1 MISILC
7 GELCIAALQK
17 TIRPMSVRGWGAP
30 LASHHQRQVAVRDE
44 TRSCNVCPGTSPKM
58 TVGALTPVNLL
69 GQHR

>member
-17 TIRPMSVRGWGAP
+17 TIRPMSVRGRGFGKLSP
-30 LASHHQRQVAVRDE
+30 RTLEAVRDD
-44 TRSCNVCPGTSPKM
+44 TRSCNVCPETSPRM
-58 TVGALTPVNLL
+58 AVGALTPVNLL